1 MNQTI
6 KQIKETLEDS
16 FLVANTN
23 ANVSTTE
30 RMLSVATG
38 AYFTFAGFKNVFSH
52 PLIAIAEITLGGS
65 LLKRGITGYCNITAK
80 MDELKFTDT
89 CIVGVANKSVNF

>member
-6 KQIKETLEDS
+6 KQFKETLEDS
-16 FLVANTN
+16 FLIANSN

-30 RMLSVATG
+30 RILSVATG

-80 MDELKFTDT
+80 MDVKKFTDANV
-89 CIVGVANKSVNF
+89 VGVANNSANL